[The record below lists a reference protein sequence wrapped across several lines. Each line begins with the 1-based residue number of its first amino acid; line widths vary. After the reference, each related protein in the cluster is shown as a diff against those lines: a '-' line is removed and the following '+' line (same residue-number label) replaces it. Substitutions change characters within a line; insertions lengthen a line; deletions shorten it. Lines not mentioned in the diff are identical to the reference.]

1 MIERVTSLR
10 IKGGI
15 FEKETTL
22 YLFSKEKQNPRF
34 SLVYGK
40 NGSGK
45 STISRGF
52 RKIAGIEKPQIE
64 LSEMLDENNVVLTL
78 ADEDQKSLYVFN
90 EDFIEDNIRIDGD
103 GLNTIIVMGAI
114 KEVDDRIKKIKPAYD
129 NSIIEAEAQQKI
141 LNRYLDDRNI
151 LCPKYYIEKMQKC
164 LKGNN
169 SWASRDAEI
178 HEKKINSKV
187 KDNTYLQFIGLHP
200 SKTRDELIVAYDIE
214 MKKLAVAKTGS
225 KIIDKRVP
233 TLKVFT
239 NEENNVINILK
250 EKIEKPVLSE
260 REKALF
266 LTLQEDNGNQKLY
279 NIKSYFSRSQK
290 IKCPFCFQDVDIKY
304 ADDLVQSVEKI
315 LSKKVE
321 EHQNKLTKEKLTIF
335 EINLSYFKE
344 LSPEKVKDCE
354 EKLEVLNSTI
364 KRVNELIT
372 QKIENVYKPVIA
384 DKFELKKKYDE
395 CQDSLLELEKTRK
408 EFNSKAVDTTP
419 IIKELTNINSNIAYY
434 DLKDL
439 YEKYKKQLTDK
450 KCEKKKFDELK
461 QAEKNLKE
469 QKDELEQEKKNVRI
483 AMDAINDDLAYIFFS
498 RTRLRV
504 EYDDDKYVLYSH
516 DRPVE
521 PGNISVGERNAIGLC
536 YFFNRIMENK
546 NEEDVYK
553 GKYMMVIDDPISS
566 FDMENR
572 IGILSYLKYKLGQY
586 FRGNDDSKFL
596 ILTHDM
602 QTFYD
607 VKHSMI
613 ELVSSRY
620 RCSEATSSK
629 YVKYLELKNKNII
642 KIDIGKRNEYT
653 ALLGNVFDYAVKIDE
668 QYSVNIGNIMRKV
681 MEAFGT
687 FVYKKGISQL
697 STDEGIVSKLSKE
710 DRLYY
715 ENLMYRLVLN
725 TGSHME
731 EKVKTVDDMNFFDYI
746 SEEDKQRTARDVIC
760 FLYKLN
766 SLHIEAH
773 LKDKENAVE
782 MIESWCNL

>member
-15 FEKETTL
+15 FEKETDL
-22 YLFSKEKQNPRF
+22 SLFSKEKQNPRF

-64 LSEMLDENNVVLTL
+64 LSEVLDENNAVLTL

-114 KEVDDRIKKIKPAYD
+114 KEVDDKIKKIQPTYD
-129 NSIIEAEAQQKI
+129 KSVIDVEAQEKI
-141 LNRYLDDRNI
+141 WDKYLDDSNI
-151 LCPKYYIEKMQKC
+151 LCPNYYINKMQKC
-164 LKGNN
+164 LRGDN
-169 SWASRDAEI
+169 SWASRDAKI
-178 HEKKINSKV
+178 HGKKINSHV
-187 KDNTYLQFIGLHP
+187 KNNTYLQFIGQHP
-200 SKTRDELIVAYDIE
+200 LKTRDELIVAYDIK
-214 MKKLAVAKTGS
+214 MKELTAAKAGS
-225 KIIDKRVP
+225 KKIDISVP

-239 NEENNVINILK
+239 NKESNIINLLK

-266 LTLQEDNGNQKLY
+266 LTLQKDNGNQELY
-279 NIKSYFSRSQK
+279 NIKSYFAGPQK
-290 IKCPFCFQDVDIKY
+290 TKCPFCFQGVDAKY
-304 ADDLVQSVEKI
+304 ADDLVQSIEKI

-321 EHQNKLTKEKLTIF
+321 EHQNKLAKEKLIIF
-335 EINLSYFKE
+335 EINFSYFKE
-344 LSPEKVKDCE
+344 LSPNKVKDCE

-364 KRVNELIT
+364 KRVNELII
-372 QKIENVYKPVIA
+372 QKIENVYEPVIE

-395 CQDSLLELEKTRK
+395 CQDSLLELEKARK
-408 EFNSKAVDTTP
+408 KFNFEAVDTIP
-419 IIKELTNINSNIAYY
+419 IIEELTGINSNIAYY

-439 YEKYKKQLTDK
+439 NEKHKKQLTDK
-450 KCEKKKFDELK
+450 KCEEKKFEDLK
-461 QAEKNLKE
+461 QVKKALKK
-469 QKDELEQEKKNVRI
+469 QKDELEQEKKNANI
-483 AMDAINDDLAYIFFS
+483 AMNSINDDLAYIFFS

-516 DRPVE
+516 ERPVE

-553 GKYMMVIDDPISS
+553 RKYLMVIDDPVSS

-620 RCSEATSSK
+620 RCSEAASSK

-681 MEAFGT
+681 MEAFST

-697 STDEGIVSKLSKE
+697 STDESIVSKLSKK
-710 DRLYY
+710 DRAYY

-766 SLHIEAH
+766 SLHIKAH
-773 LKDKENAVE
+773 LKDKESAVE
-782 MIESWCNL
+782 IIEAWCNL